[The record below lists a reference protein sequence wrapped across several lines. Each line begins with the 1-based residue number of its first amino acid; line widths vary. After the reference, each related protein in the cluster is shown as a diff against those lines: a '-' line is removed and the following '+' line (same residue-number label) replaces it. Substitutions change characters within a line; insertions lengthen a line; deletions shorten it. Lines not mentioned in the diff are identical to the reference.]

1 MTPSPWAIVL
11 VVPATLIRPLVPA
24 NPSRPP
30 RGPDSL
36 HEPKWDGVRFQV
48 IKDGDRVRLHSKS
61 GAEYTNRLP
70 NTVDAFKSMPT
81 RSAVLDVYTRTIK

>member
-1 MTPSPWAIVL
+1 
-11 VVPATLIRPLVPA
+11 
-24 NPSRPP
+24 
-30 RGPDSL
+30 
-36 HEPKWDGVRFQV
+36 V

-81 RSAVLDVYTRTIK
+81 RSAVLDVYTCTIK